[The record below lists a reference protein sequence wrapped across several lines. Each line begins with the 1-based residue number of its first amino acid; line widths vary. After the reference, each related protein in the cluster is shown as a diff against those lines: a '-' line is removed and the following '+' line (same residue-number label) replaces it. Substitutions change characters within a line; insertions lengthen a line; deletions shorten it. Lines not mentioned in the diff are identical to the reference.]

1 MEPDTRNIL
10 DKYKWWST
18 DQIKSDLNK
27 SRSGF
32 ISVFINIDGDFNLS
46 SGIRNMNWFNG
57 CLTYIV
63 GRRKWDRRGA
73 VGTHHYS
80 YVNHSSDANEVI
92 ATLTQLGYRV
102 IAAEIDDRAVPLTHY
117 QWPEKVAVIF
127 GEEGLGLSEEILSLA
142 QDIVYIP
149 GRGSVRSLNVA
160 TTSGIFMYDY
170 HMKRGLLNG

>member
-10 DKYKWWST
+10 DKYKWWET
-18 DQIKSDLNK
+18 PDIRADLIKSQ
-27 SRSGF
+27 SRF
-32 ISVFINIDGDFNLS
+32 VSVFMNVDGDFNLS

-57 CLTYIV
+57 AFTYIV

-80 YVNHSSDANEVI
+80 DVIHAPEGQEVI
-92 ATLTQLGYRV
+92 GVLTQLGYRV

-127 GEEGLGLSEEILSLA
+127 GEEGAGLSEEILSLVH
-142 QDIVYIP
+142 DIVYIP

-160 TTSGIFMYDY
+160 TTSGIFLYDY
-170 HMKRGLLNG
+170 SMKRGLI